1 MGAGRL
7 ISQLEPAFLKGSK
20 AFTLGSYIMGG
31 SSIEADPDNVIF
43 QHEYGHYLQSQEM
56 GWSYLFKVA
65 IPSLKSA
72 AGDGMHC
79 FFKTEQDANM
89 RSLIYMSE
97 NVEGF
102 YRTKDQLDKDKGW
115 NFLKNPL
122 DPNSERVRGRYY
134 DVRDA
139 SVRSDLIK
147 SLSLTGGLWYIR

>member
-1 MGAGRL
+1 
-7 ISQLEPAFLKGSK
+7 
-20 AFTLGSYIMGG
+20 
-31 SSIEADPDNVIF
+31 
-43 QHEYGHYLQSQEM
+43 
-56 GWSYLFKVA
+56 
-65 IPSLKSA
+65 
-72 AGDGMHC
+72 
-79 FFKTEQDANM
+79 M